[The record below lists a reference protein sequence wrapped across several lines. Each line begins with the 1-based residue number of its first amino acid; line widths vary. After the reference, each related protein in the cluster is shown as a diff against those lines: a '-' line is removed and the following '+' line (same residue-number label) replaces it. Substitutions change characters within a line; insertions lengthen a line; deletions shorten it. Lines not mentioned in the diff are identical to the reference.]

1 MAVGVWVP
9 ALKLVLLNA
18 EHPAVVGLDD
28 NSYEALLARTA
39 WHEWGHAL
47 SIARATADEVADGD
61 RLLRLAPPGVAEFI
75 RRGGYRPRELTH
87 EFVAECYALLMS
99 RRRRGQSGQPE
110 WLADE
115 IYELVRRVT
124 GWSR

>member
-9 ALKLVLLNA
+9 SLKLVLLNA
-18 EHPAVVGLDD
+18 AHPALIGLDD
-28 NSYEALLARTA
+28 ASYEAVLARTA

-47 SIARATADEVADGD
+47 SVARASVDDIANGGA
-61 RLLRLAPPGVAEFI
+61 LLDLAPEGVAEFI
-75 RRGGYRPRELTH
+75 RNGNYRSYEYTH
-87 EFVAECYALLMS
+87 ELVAECYALLMS
-99 RRRRGQSGQPE
+99 RRRRGQGGRPP

-124 GWSR
+124 GWNG